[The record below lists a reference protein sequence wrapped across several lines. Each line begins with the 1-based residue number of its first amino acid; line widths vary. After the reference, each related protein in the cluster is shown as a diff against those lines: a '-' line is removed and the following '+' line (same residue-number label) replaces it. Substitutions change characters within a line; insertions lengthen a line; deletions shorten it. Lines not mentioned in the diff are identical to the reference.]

1 MKLEYVSRPGST
13 SSSKEIQKITVA
25 LQAIEKKFGCVTPDV
40 VVKAA
45 TPSDS
50 PLHKFF
56 EWDDNAAAVKYRLWQ
71 ARQLIAKV
79 YVIDND
85 RPEIGP
91 VRAFVNMELPPLV
104 DEEEADESQANQRA
118 YMSIKRLKGQQDFS
132 SQLLGYAYAQL
143 VGWKKRFGNYKQ
155 FLGVAKEIEKIKV

>member
-1 MKLEYVSRPGST
+1 MKLEYVSRPGSGA
-13 SSSKEIQKITVA
+13 SSSEIQKITVA
-25 LQAIEKKFGCVTPDV
+25 LQSIEKKFGCVTPNV

-45 TPSDS
+45 AAADS

-56 EWDDNAAAVKYRLWQ
+56 EWNNGAAATKYRLWQ

-91 VRAFVNMELPPLV
+91 VRAFVNLELPPLV
-104 DEEEADESQANQRA
+104 DEEESDEDQANQRA
-118 YMSIKRLKGQQDFS
+118 YMSIKRLNGQQDFS
-132 SQLLGYAYAQL
+132 SQLLAYAYTQL
-143 VGWKKRFGNYKQ
+143 LGWKKRFGNYKQ
-155 FLGVAKEIEKIKV
+155 FLEVAKEIDKVKV